1 MKPEDILNL
10 EMGQNDAEAPTIREY
25 LRQLLCCLWNKGESF
40 SGKRPFGNSGWEYDL
55 YAALVKG
62 KAVEGALDED
72 GYLETVD
79 ERAASDLIIE
89 AINKMA
95 RA

>member
-1 MKPEDILNL
+1 MEPEDILNL

-25 LRQLLCCLWNKGESF
+25 LRSLLCRLWNEGERF

-55 YAALVKG
+55 YGALIKG
-62 KAVEGALDED
+62 KAVEGTLDED
-72 GYLETVD
+72 GYVETVD
-79 ERAASDLIIE
+79 KRAASDLIIE